1 MRTYSYRAVEKLS
14 KTTSLRLAG
23 LAAVLLSLMLALGLA
38 TGPPAR
44 AQEAP
49 GAPAGAA
56 GVDTGNLKIKDGVI
70 EAGGMRVG
78 NGCVR
83 FDDGTTVGECGNA
96 GGNGDRPER
105 GESPEGEGSEEPP
118 GQTLEELAAECSRR
132 DESTVPEDTTGE
144 DTSGETTSGTTT
156 GEQIAGAPTE
166 EHCQKILD
174 ALGSQRSGGE
184 GEEPGGT
191 TAPGLQGTGDPGE
204 QDLSEETAPE
214 ETVPERTP
222 EGTTP
227 DGEKTG
233 EESSCPTAPPED
245 AEKAAVSRAVDGDTL
260 ELSEEIEGTDTVRLI
275 GVDAP
280 ETDDE
285 VEPYGPEAA
294 AFTAESLEG
303 EEVLLEL
310 DEGEK
315 DNYDRLL
322 AYVWTEDGELFNEAL
337 LAGGYATLMVV
348 EPNDRYAAC
357 LKAGELTARDA
368 GVGLWGTEQ
377 DEPATEETTGPEAED
392 APEPPDG
399 EDGGREGLSGGPA
412 DFTSSGDGEPE
423 RTTAGSP
430 PSTLPEDTDEQTS
443 PDAAGFGL
451 TTPETTEEPTP
462 EGTTAAGQQYEPR
475 QAAPETPPSAPPASE
490 PEELTTSGLS
500 GGFGLPQG
508 GDLAGQ
514 LPTEELPQ
522 QISGQEPASTP
533 PPAVEAALPTQ
544 QGPTGQQLVLPETGG
559 PLPRTL
565 LLIPGAVALVAGSLL
580 LAALWA
586 SGRPGA
592 AQEDEETRGDR
603 A

>member
-1 MRTYSYRAVEKLS
+1 MRTYSYRAVEKRS

-23 LAAVLLSLMLALGLA
+23 FAAVLLSLMLALGLA
-38 TGPPAR
+38 TGPPA
-44 AQEAP
+44 
-49 GAPAGAA
+49 GAIGI
-56 GVDTGNLKIKDGVI
+56 DTGNLKIEDGVI
-70 EAGGMRVG
+70 EVGGMRVG

-83 FDDGTTVGECGNA
+83 FDDGTTVGDCGDA
-96 GGNGDRPER
+96 GGNADRPER
-105 GESPEGEGSEEPP
+105 GDGPEGEESAEPP
-118 GQTLEELAAECSRR
+118 GQTLEDLAAECSRR
-132 DESTVPEDTTGE
+132 DESTVPEDA
-144 DTSGETTSGTTT
+144 S
-156 GEQIAGAPTE
+156 GEQIAGVLTE
-166 EHCQKILD
+166 ELCQKILD
-174 ALGSQRSGGE
+174 ALGSRGSGGE
-184 GEEPGGT
+184 GEETGGT
-191 TAPGLQGTGDPGE
+191 IPPGHQGTGDPGE
-204 QDLSEETAPE
+204 QALPEETALE
-214 ETVPERTP
+214 ETTPERTP

-227 DGEKTG
+227 DGRTTG
-233 EESSCPTAPPED
+233 EESSCPAAPPED
-245 AEKAAVSRAVDGDTL
+245 AQTATVSRAVDGDTL

-315 DNYDRLL
+315 DTYGRLL

-337 LAGGYATLMVV
+337 LAGGYATLTIV

-357 LKAGELTARDA
+357 LEAAELTARDA

-392 APEPPDG
+392 APEPTDG
-399 EDGGREGLSGGPA
+399 EDGGREGLSGGTA

-423 RTTAGSP
+423 RTTAASP
-430 PSTLPEDTDEQTS
+430 PSTLPEDSDEQTS
-443 PDAAGFGL
+443 PEAGGFGL
-451 TTPETTEEPTP
+451 TAPETTGEATP
-462 EGTTAAGQQYEPR
+462 EGTTAAGQQYGPR

-500 GGFGLPQG
+500 GGFGLPEG
-508 GDLAGQ
+508 RDLAGQ

-533 PPAVEAALPTQ
+533 LPTVEAALPTQ
-544 QGPTGQQLVLPETGG
+544 QTPTGQQPVLPETGG
-559 PLPRTL
+559 PSPRGL

-592 AQEDEETRGDR
+592 AREDEERRGDR